1 MSLDEQA
8 RAERRI
14 AQSRRMRRRRVV
26 ALGVLLAAAAA
37 VVLVVV
43 VLSSG
48 DDGGGSGGD
57 ESVASTESTSRTKD
71 DTAPAKQAPAA
82 RQAKFAGPLPSKA
95 LVSREPVPILMYHV
109 IDAAPPGAPLPEL
122 YVSKDEFEAHMRALK
137 QAGYHG
143 VTLDQVY
150 NRWHGGPALPKRP
163 VVVSMDDGYKSW
175 SDNALPALERLGWPA
190 VINVQVDLLGSKEL
204 TKRDVRRMIAAG
216 WEVDSHT
223 FSHPNLPGLG
233 AEQLERE
240 VAGSRKDLQKR
251 LGVPVNFL
259 CYPAGQFDDAV
270 VAAAEKAGYRGAT
283 TVEPGAAEPGQP
295 YAMKRV
301 RVNPGTSPEK
311 LVSEL
316 EQL

>member
-1 MSLDEQA
+1 
-8 RAERRI
+8 
-14 AQSRRMRRRRVV
+14 
-26 ALGVLLAAAAA
+26 
-37 VVLVVV
+37 
-43 VLSSG
+43 
-48 DDGGGSGGD
+48 
-57 ESVASTESTSRTKD
+57 
-71 DTAPAKQAPAA
+71 
-82 RQAKFAGPLPSKA
+82 
-95 LVSREPVPILMYHV
+95 MYHV
-109 IDAAPPGAPLPEL
+109 VEAAPPGAPLPEL
-122 YVSKDEFEAHMRALK
+122 YVPKEEFEAQLRALEK
-137 QAGYHG
+137 AGFNG

-150 NRWHGGPALPKRP
+150 SHWHGGPKLPQHP
-163 VVVSMDDGYKSW
+163 VVISMDDGYKSW
-175 SDNALPALERLGWPA
+175 AQNALPVLNKRGWPA
-190 VINVQVDLLGSKEL
+190 VINVQVDLLGSTEL

-223 FSHPNLPGLG
+223 FSHPNLPGL
-233 AEQLERE
+233 AADQLERE
-240 VAGSRKDLQKR
+240 VAGSRKDLQER

-301 RVNPGTSPEK
+301 RVNPGTSPEE